1 MSNNL
6 KPELFKGLITTLV
19 SIENKTEMAQ
29 FMKDLC
35 TPQELKALSERWQ
48 VCKLLHN
55 EDLTYREINDL
66 TGVSIA
72 TITRVARFLKNEP
85 HNGYRSVLNKKKS
98 N

>member
-1 MSNNL
+1 MNNL
-6 KPELFKGLITTLV
+6 KKDLFNELIATLV
-19 SIENKTEMAQ
+19 GIKNKTEMAQ

-48 VCKLLHN
+48 VCRLLHKV
-55 EDLTYREINDL
+55 DLSYREINDL
-66 TGVSIA
+66 TGVSLA

>member
-1 MSNNL
+1 MINNL
-6 KPELFKGLITTLV
+6 KIDLFNELIATLV
-19 SIENKTEMAQ
+19 SIKNKTEMAK
-29 FMKDLC
+29 FMRDLC

-48 VCKLLHN
+48 VCRLLHKV
-55 EDLTYREINDL
+55 DLTYREINDL

>member
-1 MSNNL
+1 MINNL
-6 KPELFKGLITTLV
+6 KKNLFNELIATLV
-19 SIENKTEMAQ
+19 SIKNKTEMAQ

-35 TPQELKALSERWQ
+35 TPQELKSLSERWQ
-48 VCKLLHN
+48 VCRLLHKV
-55 EDLTYREINDL
+55 DLTYREINDL
-66 TGVSIA
+66 TGVSLA

>member
-1 MSNNL
+1 MNNL
-6 KPELFKGLITTLV
+6 KKDLFNDLMITLA
-19 SIENKTEMAQ
+19 SIKNKNEMAQ

-48 VCKLLHN
+48 VCKLLHKV
-55 EDLTYREINDL
+55 DLSYREIHDL
-66 TGVSIA
+66 TGVSVA

-85 HNGYRSVLNKKKS
+85 HNGYRSVLNKNKS

>member
-1 MSNNL
+1 MINNL
-6 KPELFKGLITTLV
+6 KIDLFNELIATLV
-19 SIENKTEMAQ
+19 SIKNKTEMAQ

-48 VCKLLHN
+48 VCRLLHKVN
-55 EDLTYREINDL
+55 LTYREINDL

-72 TITRVARFLKNEP
+72 TITRVARFLKNES

>member
-1 MSNNL
+1 MINNL
-6 KPELFKGLITTLV
+6 KIDLFNELIATLV
-19 SIENKTEMAQ
+19 SIKNKTEMAQ

-48 VCKLLHN
+48 VCRLLHKV
-55 EDLTYREINDL
+55 DLTYREINDL

-72 TITRVARFLKNEP
+72 TITRVARFLKNES